1 MVIKKSMQAKTI
13 WSLIINLINRIF
25 SELIDKKRHDLKILN
40 HHTGKNN
47 GKHCFQLDMATSA
60 LMITKAMKSNGHVYQ
75 SESSNML

>member
-1 MVIKKSMQAKTI
+1 M
-13 WSLIINLINRIF
+13 
-25 SELIDKKRHDLKILN
+25 N